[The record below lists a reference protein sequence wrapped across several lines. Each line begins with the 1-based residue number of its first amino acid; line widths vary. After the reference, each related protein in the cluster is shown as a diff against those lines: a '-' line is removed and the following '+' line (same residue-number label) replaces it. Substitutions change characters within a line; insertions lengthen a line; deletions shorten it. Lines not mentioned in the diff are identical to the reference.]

1 MKHGP
6 MFDPMFDPLYSPIID
21 DTVQKMYLFG
31 RLKRLEIRVFSDPNP
46 GWCGQD
52 RLFRAIE

>member
-1 MKHGP
+1 MVRSLYGP
-6 MFDPMFDPLYSPIID
+6 WYGPLYSPIID

-46 GWCGQD
+46 GSCGQD

>member
-1 MKHGP
+1 

-21 DTVQKMYLFG
+21 DTVQKMYLFVG
-31 RLKRLEIRVFSDPNP
+31 LKRLEIRVFSDPNP
-46 GWCGQD
+46 GWFSQD